1 MGIFSQNSGFV
12 KFVNRALDVLLLN
25 ILWLAFSIPIIT
37 IGASTCAAFSVTL
50 KMVDDEEGYVA
61 KMFVKAFKENF
72 KKGTLMWLISLPW
85 LLLTLAA
92 WRIVAIAQDYYLLIM
107 IGAIFLTASY
117 IAFNLYAYPL
127 IARYDNSLKNMIKN
141 SLGITLTHF
150 GKTMLIVILVAL
162 EILIIIF
169 NRYTLFVGILI
180 GPEFIIY
187 TISGISKR
195 IFQQLDKQYEA
206 AMKEEKARKEL
217 HDETVTAQKILEE
230 KQNLQNDSEKTDEK

>member
-25 ILWLAFSIPIIT
+25 ILWFAFSIPLIT

-85 LLLTLAA
+85 LVLTLAA

-117 IAFNLYAYPL
+117 IAFNLYSYPL

-150 GKTMLIVILVAL
+150 GKTMLIVFLVAL

-195 IFQQLDKQYEA
+195 IFQQLDKQYEVT
-206 AMKEEKARKEL
+206 MKEEKARKEL
-217 HDETVTAQKILEE
+217 YEETVTAQKILQE
-230 KQNLQNDSEKTDEK
+230 KQKLQNDSEKTAEE

>member
-85 LLLTLAA
+85 LLLTLTA

-195 IFQQLDKQYEA
+195 IFQQLDKQYEV

-217 HDETVTAQKILEE
+217 HDETVTAQKIFEE

>member
-195 IFQQLDKQYEA
+195 IFQQLDKQYEV

-217 HDETVTAQKILEE
+217 HDETVTAQKILEG

>member
-25 ILWLAFSIPIIT
+25 ILWFAFSIPLIT

-85 LLLTLAA
+85 LVLTLAA

-117 IAFNLYAYPL
+117 IAFNLYSYPL

-150 GKTMLIVILVAL
+150 GKTMLIVFLVVL

-206 AMKEEKARKEL
+206 TMKEEKARKEL
-217 HDETVTAQKILEE
+217 YEETVTAQKILQE
-230 KQNLQNDSEKTDEK
+230 KQKLQNDSEKTAEE

>member
-25 ILWLAFSIPIIT
+25 ILWFAFSIPLIT

-85 LLLTLAA
+85 LVLTLAA

-117 IAFNLYAYPL
+117 IAFNLYSYPL
-127 IARYDNSLKNMIKN
+127 IARYDLSLIH
-141 SLGITLTHF
+141 I
-150 GKTMLIVILVAL
+150 
-162 EILIIIF
+162 
-169 NRYTLFVGILI
+169 
-180 GPEFIIY
+180 
-187 TISGISKR
+187 
-195 IFQQLDKQYEA
+195 
-206 AMKEEKARKEL
+206 
-217 HDETVTAQKILEE
+217 
-230 KQNLQNDSEKTDEK
+230 

>member
-206 AMKEEKARKEL
+206 TMKEEKARKEL